1 MLDFIEILSLN
12 ILKSS
17 MLLKKVV
24 INKVKDEI
32 NKT

>member
-1 MLDFIEILSLN
+1 MLDFIEILSLD

>member
-12 ILKSS
+12 ILKSF

-24 INKVKDEI
+24 INQVKDEI